1 MNVRDNIIAVCT
13 DNEITDL
20 LILAENATP
29 LPWWEEYN
37 PSSNMLE
44 GPNCEWVM
52 GLEVDTEQCEFCKN
66 LAPEE
71 IPDCPARVKIS
82 EADFEYLVAAVNA
95 APVLAKVV
103 RQLREENFKQK
114 AEIDS
119 LKKETEKYK
128 RDANIDTKIQRSS
141 ASPTINP
148 QDSIQEDYVI
158 CLECGKK
165 FKGLAFHTHVHG
177 LSNEQYKKK
186 YGLDPDI
193 PLINKSGRR
202 KAYEAMC
209 KQLGR
214 PIDPNRF
221 K

>member
-1 MNVRDNIIAVCT
+1 MNVRDNIKAACT
-13 DNEITDL
+13 DNEITEL
-20 LILAENATP
+20 LTLAENATP
-29 LPWWEEYN
+29 LPWWEEYD

-44 GPNCEWVM
+44 GANCEWVM
-52 GLEVDTEQCEFCKN
+52 GLETNIEECEFCKN
-66 LAPEE
+66 LKPEE

-103 RQLREENFKQK
+103 RQLRDENFAQK
-114 AEIDS
+114 TEIDY
-119 LKKETEKYK
+119 LKKEIEKYK
-128 RDANIDTKIQRSS
+128 NGTNTSTKTQSKISLS
-141 ASPTINP
+141 VINP
-148 QDSIQEDYVI
+148 RDSIQEDYII

-165 FKGLAFHTHVHG
+165 FKGLINHTWVHG
-177 LSNEQYKKK
+177 LSNEEYKKK

-193 PLINKSGRR
+193 PLISKSGRR

-209 KQLGR
+209 KQFGR